1 MSLPYKGLT
10 FEIVAKE
17 LGEKSLKL
25 SDLCT
30 SKNINLFA
38 WRKPFAYAAN
48 KVEMDDYQ
56 AWRGRAYGF
65 QLAPQIERPTSGQEL
80 AEMSYNPPS
89 GGTSEPFR
97 LGDFRGYDHHAK
109 SPITLN
115 ITTEYDDISPTVCR
129 LTFNQ
134 LDGQLTLSEIFNT
147 QGLYLT
153 FIYVNANRIR
163 VISASKAVKDLDRAE
178 QVLEIPSSS
187 GDTGIETD
195 LYVCMTSKQFTD
207 YQDLNEWSSLGG
219 CFPLNFPN
227 YHEYHK
233 IITVQVPKYE
243 AIKFIGATMRYV
255 HHNQGGAIWL
265 NNPVITFGKENTSQ
279 ASVTFNAD
287 EYYLEY
293 ELSGHQFIGLDNKR
307 QNQLIVNDLEGT
319 YTTKYSEETIEF
331 DKKIYIKFDEYAY
344 DKNTNLLRDKVSCR
358 IYRKKDYKLMAY
370 HEIDFNNLEKS
381 RLS

>member
-1 MSLPYKGLT
+1 MSLPYTGLT

-38 WRKPFAYAAN
+38 WRKPFAYAAT

-65 QLAPQIERPTSGQEL
+65 QLAPQIERPISGQEL

-89 GGTSEPFR
+89 GGTEQPFR
-97 LGDFRGYDHHAK
+97 LGDFRGYDHTAK
-109 SPITLN
+109 SPITLS
-115 ITTEYDDISPTVCR
+115 ITTEYDDIRPTVCK

-147 QGLYLT
+147 QSLYLT
-153 FIYVNANRIR
+153 FIYVNSNRIR
-163 VISASKAVKDLDRAE
+163 VISAAKAIKDLDRAE

-187 GDTGIETD
+187 GDTGIQTD
-195 LYVCMTSKQFTD
+195 LYVCMTLKQFVD

-227 YHEYHK
+227 YHNYHSSFV
-233 IITVQVPKYE
+233 VQAPSFE
-243 AIKFIGATMRYV
+243 AIKFIDVTMRYV
-255 HHNQGGAIWL
+255 HHNYAGAIWL
-265 NNPVITFGKENTSQ
+265 NNPVVTFAKENTNQS
-279 ASVTFNAD
+279 SVTFNAAD
-287 EYYLEY
+287 YYLEY
-293 ELSGHQFIGLDNKR
+293 ELPGHQFIGIDGKS

-331 DKKIYIKFDEYAY
+331 DKKIYIKFDQYAY
-344 DKNTNLLRDKVSCR
+344 DKNTNLLIDNVRCR
-358 IYRKKDYKLMAY
+358 IYRKKDYKLMY
-370 HEIDFNNLEKS
+370 TGYTDFNNLEKS

>member
-1 MSLPYKGLT
+1 MSLLYTGLT
-10 FEIVAKE
+10 LEIVAKE

-38 WRKPFAYAAN
+38 WRKPFAYASN
-48 KVEMDDYQ
+48 KVELDDYQ

-65 QLAPQIERPTSGQEL
+65 QLAPQIERPVSGQEL
-80 AEMSYNPPS
+80 AEMSYNPPT
-89 GGTSEPFR
+89 GGTQEPFR
-97 LGDFRGYDHHAK
+97 LGDFRGYDHNAK
-109 SPITLN
+109 SPITLS
-115 ITTEYDDISPTVCR
+115 ISTEYDDISPTVCK
-129 LTFNQ
+129 LKFSQ

-147 QGLYLT
+147 QPLYLT

-163 VISASKAVKDLDRAE
+163 VVSASKAIKDLDRTE
-178 QVLEIPSSS
+178 QTLEIPASS

-195 LYVCMTSKQFTD
+195 LYVCMTLKQFSD

-227 YHEYHK
+227 YHNYHSSFV
-233 IITVQVPKYE
+233 VQAPQFE
-243 AIKFIGATMRYV
+243 AIKFTGATMRYV
-255 HHNQGGAIWL
+255 HHNQNGAIWI
-265 NNPVITFGKENTSQ
+265 NNPVVTFAKENINQ
-279 ASVTFNAD
+279 ASVTFNAAD
-287 EYYLEY
+287 YYLEY
-293 ELSGHQFIGLDNKR
+293 ELPGHRFIAINNTSS
-307 QNQLIVNDLEGT
+307 NQLIVNDLEGS
-319 YTTKYSEETIEF
+319 YTTTSYEDTIEF

-344 DKNTNLLRDKVSCR
+344 NNNNLLRDKVTCR
-358 IYRKKDYKLMAY
+358 IYRKKDYKLMSY

>member
-1 MSLPYKGLT
+1 MSLPYKNLT

-65 QLAPQIERPTSGQEL
+65 QMVVQASKPESGQEMP
-80 AEMSYNPPS
+80 EMYYNPPT
-89 GGTSEPFR
+89 GGTQQPFR

-109 SPITLN
+109 SPITLS
-115 ITTEYDDISPTVCR
+115 ISTEYNDISPTVCR
-129 LTFNQ
+129 LTFSQ

-147 QGLYLT
+147 QNIYLA

-163 VISASKAVKDLDRAE
+163 VITTDKAIKDLDRTE

-187 GDTGIETD
+187 GDTDIQTD
-195 LYVCMTSKQFTD
+195 LYVCMTLKQFTD

-233 IITVQVPKYE
+233 VITVQAPQFE
-243 AIKFIGATMRYV
+243 AIKFTGATMRYV
-255 HHNQGGAIWL
+255 HHNYAGAIWL
-265 NNPVITFGKENTSQ
+265 NNPVVTFAKENTNQ

-293 ELSGHQFIGLDNKR
+293 ELPGHRFIAINNTSS
-307 QNQLIVNDLEGT
+307 NQLIVNDLEGT
-319 YTTKYSEETIEF
+319 YTTTSYEDTVEF

-344 DKNTNLLRDKVSCR
+344 DNNNLLKDKVTCR
-358 IYRKKDYKLMAY
+358 IYRKKDYKLMSY

-381 RLS
+381 RLL

>member
-163 VISASKAVKDLDRAE
+163 VISADKPIKDLDRTE
-178 QVLEIPSSS
+178 QTLEIPSSS
-187 GDTGIETD
+187 GDTDIQTD
-195 LYVCMTSKQFTD
+195 LYVCMTLKQFVEC
-207 YQDLNEWSSLGG
+207 QDINEWRSLGG

-227 YHEYHK
+227 YHNYHSSFV
-233 IITVQVPKYE
+233 VQAPKFE
-243 AIKFIGATMRYV
+243 AIKFTSATMRYV

-265 NNPVITFGKENTSQ
+265 NNPVVTFAKENVNQ

-293 ELSGHQFIGLDNKR
+293 ELSGHQFIGIDNKR

-319 YTTKYSEETIEF
+319 YTTKSYEETIEF

-344 DKNTNLLRDKVSCR
+344 DKNTNLLKDKVSCR

-370 HEIDFNNLEKS
+370 FEIDFNNLEKS

>member
-1 MSLPYKGLT
+1 MSLPYKNLT
-10 FEIVAKE
+10 FEMVAKE

-48 KVEMDDYQ
+48 KVELDDYQ

-65 QLAPQIERPTSGQEL
+65 QMVAQIERPETGAEMP
-80 AEMSYNPPS
+80 EMSYNPPT
-89 GGTSEPFR
+89 GGTQEPYR
-97 LGDFRGYDHHAK
+97 LGDFRGYDHNAK
-109 SPITLN
+109 SPITLS
-115 ITTEYDDISPTVCR
+115 ISTEYDDIRPTVCK

-147 QGLYLT
+147 QNIYLT

-163 VISASKAVKDLDRAE
+163 VISADKAIKDLDRGE
-178 QVLEIPSSS
+178 QTLEIPASS
-187 GDTGIETD
+187 GDTEIETD
-195 LYVCMTSKQFTD
+195 LYVCMTLKQFSD

-233 IITVQVPKYE
+233 TVIIQAPSFE
-243 AIKFIGATMRYV
+243 PIKFTGLTMRYI
-255 HHNQGGAIWL
+255 HHNYASAIWL
-265 NNPVITFGKENTSQ
+265 NNPVVTFTKENTNQ
-279 ASVTFNAD
+279 ASVTFNAAD
-287 EYYLEY
+287 YYLEY
-293 ELSGHQFIGLDNKR
+293 ELYGHQFIGIDGKS
-307 QNQLIVNDLEGT
+307 QNQLIVNDLEGS
-319 YTTKYSEETIEF
+319 YTTTSYEDTVEF

-344 DKNTNLLRDKVSCR
+344 NKNTNLLKDNVRCR
-358 IYRKKDYKLMAY
+358 IYRKKDYKLMYAGDA
-370 HEIDFNNLEKS
+370 DFNNLEKS

>member
-1 MSLPYKGLT
+1 MSLPYTGLT
-10 FEIVAKE
+10 IQMVAKE

-38 WRKPFAYAAN
+38 WRKPFAYASN
-48 KVEMDDYQ
+48 KVELDDYQ

-65 QLAPQIERPTSGQEL
+65 QMVPQIERPVSGQEL
-80 AEMSYNPPS
+80 AEMYYNPPS
-89 GGTSEPFR
+89 GGTEQPFR
-97 LGDFRGYDHHAK
+97 LGDFRGYSHTAK
-109 SPITLN
+109 SPITLS
-115 ITTEYDDISPTVCR
+115 ITTEYDDIKPTVCK
-129 LTFNQ
+129 LKFSQ

-147 QGLYLT
+147 QNIYLA

-163 VISASKAVKDLDRAE
+163 VITTDKPIKDLDRAE
-178 QVLEIPSSS
+178 QSLELPSSS

-195 LYVCMTSKQFTD
+195 LYVCMTLKQFVD

-227 YHEYHK
+227 YHNYHSSFV
-233 IITVQVPKYE
+233 VQAPQFE
-243 AIKFIGATMRYV
+243 AIKFTSATMRYV
-255 HHNQGGAIWL
+255 FHNQGGATWI
-265 NNPVITFGKENTSQ
+265 NNPVVTYAKENINQ
-279 ASVTFNAD
+279 ASVTFNAAD
-287 EYYLEY
+287 YYLEY
-293 ELSGHQFIGLDNKR
+293 ELPGHRFIAFDNTSD
-307 QNQLIVNDLEGT
+307 NQLIVNDLEGS
-319 YTTKYSEETIEF
+319 YTTKSYEETIEF

-344 DKNTNLLRDKVSCR
+344 DKNTNLLKDNVRCR
-358 IYRKKDYKLMAY
+358 IYRKRDDKLMAY

>member
-1 MSLPYKGLT
+1 MSLPYKNLT

-38 WRKPFAYAAN
+38 WRKPFAYASN
-48 KVEMDDYQ
+48 KVELDDYE
-56 AWRGRAYGF
+56 AWRGRMYGF
-65 QLAPQIERPTSGQEL
+65 QMVPQITKPESG
-80 AEMSYNPPS
+80 AEMDEMYYVPPS
-89 GGTSEPFR
+89 GGTEQPFR
-97 LGDFRGYDHHAK
+97 LGDFRGYNHNAK
-109 SPITLN
+109 SPITMN
-115 ITTEYDDISPTVCR
+115 ITTEFDSIKPTVCK

-163 VISASKAVKDLDRAE
+163 VISADKPVKDLDRAE
-178 QVLEIPSSS
+178 QTLEIPSSS
-187 GDTGIETD
+187 ADTAVQTD
-195 LYVCMTSKQFTD
+195 LYVCMTLKQFTD

-227 YHEYHK
+227 YHNYHSSFV
-233 IITVQVPKYE
+233 VQAPKYE
-243 AIKFIGATMRYV
+243 AIKFIGSTMRYV
-255 HHNQGGAIWL
+255 FHNQNGAIWI
-265 NNPVITFGKENTSQ
+265 NNPVITYAKENVNQ

-293 ELSGHQFIGLDNKR
+293 ELPGHRFIAINNTSS
-307 QNQLIVNDLEGT
+307 NQLIVNDLEGS
-319 YTTKYSEETIEF
+319 YTTTSYEGTIEF

-344 DKNTNLLRDKVSCR
+344 DKNTNLLKDKVSCR

>member
-1 MSLPYKGLT
+1 MSLPYTGLT

-48 KVEMDDYQ
+48 KVELDDYQ

-65 QLAPQIERPTSGQEL
+65 QMVAQIERPETGAEMP
-80 AEMSYNPPS
+80 EMSYNPPT

-97 LGDFRGYDHHAK
+97 LGDFRGYDHNAK
-109 SPITLN
+109 SPITMN
-115 ITTEYDDISPTVCR
+115 ITTEYDDIKPTVCK

-147 QGLYLT
+147 QNIYLT

-163 VISASKAVKDLDRAE
+163 VVSASKAIKDLDRTE

-187 GDTGIETD
+187 ADTGIETD
-195 LYVCMTSKQFTD
+195 LYVCMTLKQFTD

-219 CFPLNFPN
+219 AFPLNFPN

-233 IITVQVPKYE
+233 TVIIQAPSFE
-243 AIKFIGATMRYV
+243 PIKFTGLTMRYI
-255 HHNQGGAIWL
+255 HHNYAGAIWL
-265 NNPVITFGKENTSQ
+265 NNPVVTYAKENTNQ

-381 RLS
+381 RLT

>member
-1 MSLPYKGLT
+1 MSLPYTGLT

-65 QLAPQIERPTSGQEL
+65 QMVAQIERPETG
-80 AEMSYNPPS
+80 AEMPEMYYNPPT
-89 GGTSEPFR
+89 GGTEQPFR
-97 LGDFRGYDHHAK
+97 LGDFRGYDHTAK
-109 SPITLN
+109 SPITLS
-115 ITTEYDDISPTVCR
+115 ITTEYNDIEPTLCR

-147 QGLYLT
+147 QNIYLT

-163 VISASKAVKDLDRAE
+163 VVSASKAIKDLDRTE

-187 GDTGIETD
+187 ADTGIETD
-195 LYVCMTSKQFTD
+195 LYVCMTLKQFTD

-219 CFPLNFPN
+219 VFPLNFPN

-233 IITVQVPKYE
+233 TVVVQAPQFE
-243 AIKFIGATMRYV
+243 AIKFTGSTMRYV
-255 HHNQGGAIWL
+255 FHNQNGAIWI
-265 NNPVITFGKENTSQ
+265 NNPVITYAKENVNQ
-279 ASVTFNAD
+279 ASVTFNAAD
-287 EYYLEY
+287 YYLEY
-293 ELSGHQFIGLDNKR
+293 ELSGHRFIAINNTSS
-307 QNQLIVNDLEGT
+307 NQLIVNDLEGT
-319 YTTKYSEETIEF
+319 YTTTSYEDTIEF

-344 DKNTNLLRDKVSCR
+344 DNNNLLKDKVTCR
-358 IYRKKDYKLMAY
+358 IYRKKDYKLMSY

-381 RLS
+381 RLQ